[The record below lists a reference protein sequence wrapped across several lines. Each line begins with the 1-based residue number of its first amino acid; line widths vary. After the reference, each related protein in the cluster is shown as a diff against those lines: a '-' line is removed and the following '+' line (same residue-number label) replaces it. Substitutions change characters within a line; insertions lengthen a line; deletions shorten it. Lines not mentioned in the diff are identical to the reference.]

1 MNSTT
6 ESFLG
11 RYRLVKVLGQGAMGV
26 VYEGVDTRLNRTV
39 AIKTV
44 LRSHLADETT
54 ANEYATR
61 FEREAQAAARLSHP
75 HVVTVFDFGEHEDI
89 SYIVMEFVRGR
100 ELNQAFEAGEKFSL
114 PETIRMMRE
123 LLLALDYAHQ
133 QGVVHRDVKPANV
146 MLDQIGRVKLTDFGV
161 ARVANANQDRTMPG
175 TLVGTPSYMS
185 PEQILGLAVGS
196 RADIFAAGV
205 ILYQFLVGRRP
216 FTGGGPFGVQRKI
229 VQDDPDPPSQVNA
242 DLPKAFDLI
251 VARALAKKPENRY
264 ESAGAFA
271 ADLERIGLSV
281 PRRQPLLDLDL
292 PTATMPVAPRAE
304 PAKAAA
310 PSPPPPPPQPQPRDL
325 SLNLIP
331 EQPFGGPTPDRA
343 DIDPNEPSF
352 DPEATVIMFKPSAPD
367 LSTLRPE
374 GTKTSIPTAAPAST
388 APSRSAPGAPPPLAG
403 APVRPPPL
411 TPSSRPAQAAASAA
425 AAAASLTTTRPPR
438 PASRPPTAPAAA
450 PAPTPEAA
458 AYPMTMAL
466 PRPRPSTPAAA
477 PLRSSRTIKLP
488 AAAPRRS
495 LMPLAAGAGVAV
507 LLLAG
512 WLLVLRPWA
521 DKHAYT
527 QSAPAL
533 TPQTQAVPATNPAPP
548 PVRSKP
554 VPQATTPT
562 PVPAVTDTPAPTR
575 AQTESLPPPAVT
587 VEPARV
593 QPRPAKG
600 HNAPARR
607 NNAEPAARPQAP
619 TQAEPRNT
627 GIESRC
633 GDLLQRMQLGEPLS
647 TEQTSYFQTRCSR

>member
-264 ESAGAFA
+264 EDELEALEAGVVEAEVSDLSKPENRYESAGAFA

-425 AAAASLTTTRPPR
+425 AAATAAVAVAVSARL
-438 PASRPPTAPAAA
+438 AALGSGAGAYICGAAPTA
-450 PAPTPEAA
+450 
-458 AYPMTMAL
+458 
-466 PRPRPSTPAAA
+466 
-477 PLRSSRTIKLP
+477 
-488 AAAPRRS
+488 
-495 LMPLAAGAGVAV
+495 
-507 LLLAG
+507 
-512 WLLVLRPWA
+512 
-521 DKHAYT
+521 
-527 QSAPAL
+527 
-533 TPQTQAVPATNPAPP
+533 
-548 PVRSKP
+548 
-554 VPQATTPT
+554 
-562 PVPAVTDTPAPTR
+562 
-575 AQTESLPPPAVT
+575 
-587 VEPARV
+587 
-593 QPRPAKG
+593 
-600 HNAPARR
+600 
-607 NNAEPAARPQAP
+607 
-619 TQAEPRNT
+619 
-627 GIESRC
+627 
-633 GDLLQRMQLGEPLS
+633 
-647 TEQTSYFQTRCSR
+647 